1 MFRKLILC
9 ATAEDASEYKRAKG
23 RDERMEV
30 AIVMVAVIGYLAFR
44 QWLQLNRRKMIH
56 RERLAAIEK
65 GVDLPPLEQEAKRSS
80 WNVQRFLLLAGLV
93 WLSLGIGTF
102 VTLSALLARPTPV
115 TEGIPPG
122 MQWIGLA
129 PACIGLS
136 HLIVYL
142 IGKKREN

>member
-1 MFRKLILC
+1 
-9 ATAEDASEYKRAKG
+9 
-23 RDERMEV
+23 MEV

-44 QWLQLNRRKMIH
+44 QWLQFNRRNMIH

-65 GVDLPPLEQEAKRSS
+65 GVDLPALEPETRRSS

-102 VTLSALLARPTPV
+102 VTLTALLAHPTPV
-115 TEGIPPG
+115 TQEIPQG

-142 IGKKREN
+142 IGKRRENGPA